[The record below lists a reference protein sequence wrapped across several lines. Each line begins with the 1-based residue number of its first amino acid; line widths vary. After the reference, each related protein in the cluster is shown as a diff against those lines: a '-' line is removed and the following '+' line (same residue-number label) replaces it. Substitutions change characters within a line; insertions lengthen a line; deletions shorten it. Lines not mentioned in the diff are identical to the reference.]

1 MGHHSEHT
9 DLDTP
14 SHPLNTQNIQT
25 LTPRKRSHSLNAQN
39 SLDTQMKMLV
49 SSTCS
54 KLLNFRKSYRLS
66 NSRNSYR
73 LLNSR
78 RRHRLLNT
86 STH

>member
-39 SLDTQMKMLV
+39 SLDTQMKVLMLEV
-49 SSTCS
+49 VELQ
-54 KLLNFRKSYRLS
+54 KELQAVELQKQLQAV
-66 NSRNSYR
+66 
-73 LLNSR
+73 
-78 RRHRLLNT
+78 
-86 STH
+86 